1 VTIGKREHGVF
12 SALGTP
18 VTFAV
23 LPDSA
28 IPVTLAGRQANIEY
42 RRKQLALSRQITEA
56 VDAAS
61 TARTKTEAII
71 RVLNEMP
78 SAPRALH
85 EQARNIDQ
93 RVAAFLR
100 AVRGDDV
107 NAARGEQVPVSIQAH
122 IRNASPSGSTS
133 PPSKTEVEQYEI
145 AAAAFPPEYAK
156 LKPLLITDIP
166 ALEKELEK
174 LGAPPTPGRLPDIG
188 P

>member
-1 VTIGKREHGVF
+1 
-12 SALGTP
+12 

-23 LPDSA
+23 LPDSTMP
-28 IPVTLAGRQANIEY
+28 ITVAGRLANIEY
-42 RRKQLALSRQITEA
+42 RRKQMALARQITEA
-56 VDAAS
+56 VDAA
-61 TARTKTEAII
+61 TAARTKTEAII

-78 SAPRALH
+78 SASRALH
-85 EQARNIDQ
+85 EHARSIDQ
-93 RVAAFLR
+93 RLAAFLR

-122 IRNASPSGSTS
+122 IRNASPSGTLS

-156 LKPLLITDIP
+156 LKPVLVTELP
-166 ALEKELEK
+166 ALDKELEK
-174 LGAPPTPGRLPDIG
+174 LGAPPTPGRIPDIG